1 MYVPQPLR
9 LDGVTLPAGLGELVE
24 RLALNAHEE
33 WARQR
38 LAEGWVFGPTRDDRA
53 RTHPCL
59 VPYQQLP
66 EAEKAYDRL
75 MVEATLKAVVKLG
88 YVISKVRSSGSPT
101 D

>member
-1 MYVPQPLR
+1 
-9 LDGVTLPAGLGELVE
+9 
-24 RLALNAHEE
+24 
-33 WARQR
+33 
-38 LAEGWVFGPTRDDRA
+38 
-53 RTHPCL
+53 L

-88 YVISKVRSSGSPT
+88 YVISKVPSSGSPT